1 MPRRL
6 SALGLAGLVLA
17 ASLAAAPSAT
27 AAPADG
33 TGPQQGRFQC
43 ELEPG
48 RTTITVP
55 SGGRDRTVVVHIPST
70 GKNARILPLVL
81 DLHGS
86 NSTPAEQLTRSQ
98 LDQTAEREG
107 FIVAA
112 PQGAIPAPAGFVWNV
127 PFTATD
133 IAGAPDDTA
142 FLRDLIGT
150 LVDSGCVDER
160 RVYAA
165 GYSGGGRMVS
175 QFACEYPELVA
186 AIAPVAGLRAG
197 AQLTTADGAVPDP
210 ATCSPSQGVPVI
222 TFSGTADP
230 VNPFADGG
238 APYWG
243 YGALAAS
250 ERWADIN
257 GCHTAKETRVSPN
270 VSLITHRGCPKN
282 ATVQQYVV
290 EGGGHTWPGGNAAAF
305 PGAGITTQEIS
316 ANDLMW
322 DFFEQRKTRASL

>member
-1 MPRRL
+1 MHRRITT
-6 SALGLAGLVLA
+6 LGLAGLMLA
-17 ASLAAAPSAT
+17 GWLAT
-27 AAPADG
+27 ASPASAVPG
-33 TGPQQGRFQC
+33 NEPGPSKSGSQC
-43 ELEPG
+43 NLDPG
-48 RTTITVP
+48 RTTITVT
-55 SGGRDRTVVVHIPST
+55 SGGRERTVVVHVPS
-70 GKNARILPLVL
+70 GGEDALALPLVL

-86 NSTPAEQLTRSQ
+86 NSTPAEQLTRSR

-127 PFTATD
+127 PFTSTD
-133 IAGAPDDTA
+133 VAGAPDDAA
-142 FLRDLIGT
+142 FLGDLIGT
-150 LVDSGCVDER
+150 LVAGGCADGS

-175 QFACEYPELVA
+175 QFACEHPELVA

-197 AQLTTADGAVPDP
+197 APLTTAGGNVPDP
-210 ATCSPSQGVPVI
+210 ATCAPSQGVPVI
-222 TFSGTADP
+222 TFNGAADP
-230 VNPFADGG
+230 VNPFTGGG

-257 GCHTAKETRVSPN
+257 GCHTAKETRVSPS
-270 VSLITHRGCPKN
+270 VSLVAHRGCPQN
-282 ATVQQYVV
+282 AVVQQYIVH
-290 EGGGHTWPGGNAAAF
+290 GGGHTWPGGNAAAF
-305 PGAGITTQEIS
+305 PGAGVTTQEFS

-322 DFFEQRKTRASL
+322 SFFQQARTSHN